1 MRAGIKTR
9 LERIERALPRPRP
22 AAVQSAVPV
31 LKRWLETWGIV
42 REGKESLA
50 ERVARA
56 MGISP
61 AELRR
66 QLSLR
71 AVGSA

>member
-1 MRAGIKTR
+1 MRAGLKTR
-9 LERIERALPRPRP
+9 LDRIEKAIPKPRAPV
-22 AAVQSAVPV
+22 VQSAVPT
-31 LKRWLETWGIV
+31 LRKCLEAWGIA
-42 REGKESLA
+42 REGNESLA
-50 ERVARA
+50 ETVARA

-71 AVGSA
+71 AAASA